1 MSLNNKNILITGGT
15 VSIGFRCAQTI
26 LKNYSPNIIAVCK
39 TFPIKD
45 ILPLINHGHIH
56 FGENKVQEAIEKWS
70 TIKNDS
76 ETLKKGFQ
84 HYQKSCSKCHGMDHE
99 GSFEAAILND
109 TTWIYPNNRETLFK
123 IISEGTPNKKMRGW
137 NTKLKTEDIQALTL
151 YILSLQ
157 KKELPN

>member
-1 MSLNNKNILITGGT
+1 MKSKILLTFIFISLVSIMMWIFVYLGNKNLNI
-15 VSIGFRCAQTI
+15 VPKA
-26 LKNYSPNIIAVCK
+26 PN
-39 TFPIKD
+39 
-45 ILPLINHGHIH
+45 
-56 FGENKVQEAIEKWS
+56 WS

-99 GSFEAAILND
+99 GSFEAPILND

-123 IISEGTPNKKMRGW
+123 IISEVTPNKKMRGW
-137 NTKLKTEDIQALTL
+137 NTNLKTEDIQALTL